1 MPIIIENEHRF
12 KSFSK
17 FIWLF
22 GLGLPLI
29 VALRFLFPYHLM
41 DVLIGVYGIL
51 LIGFFLFALFVAMPS
66 YFYFTADSRGIKIKF
81 RPFSFLDIFA
91 PFTSD
96 KISSV
101 VIRNDDFTGYK
112 IKNKFAGMRRSLV
125 LYNNNRR
132 TEVINISYL
141 TIKEITELIRTL
153 HRFQFKR
160 TEGARSYTAIRADLE
175 SVRS

>member
-22 GLGLPLI
+22 GLGLPLV
-29 VALRFLFPYHLM
+29 VALRFIFPYGLM
-41 DVLIGVYGIL
+41 DILIGVYGFL

-66 YFYFTADSRGIKIKF
+66 YFYFKADSNGIKIKF
-81 RPFSFLDIFA
+81 RPFSFLDIFS

-96 KISSV
+96 EISPM
-101 VIRNDDFTGYK
+101 VIRNSDFTGYK

-125 LYNNNRR
+125 LYNDDRR
-132 TEVINISYL
+132 TQVINISYL
-141 TIKEITELIRTL
+141 TVKEITELIRTL
-153 HRFQFKR
+153 HRFQFQR
-160 TEGARSYTAIRADLE
+160 SEGIRADLE
-175 SVRS
+175 SVQS